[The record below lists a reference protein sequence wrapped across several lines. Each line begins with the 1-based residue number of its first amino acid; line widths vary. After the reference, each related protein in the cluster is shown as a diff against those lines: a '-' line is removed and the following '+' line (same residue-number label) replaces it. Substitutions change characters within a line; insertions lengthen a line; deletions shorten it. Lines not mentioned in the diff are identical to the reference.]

1 MTDLDLTAT
10 EGRLKALRRMLLI
23 REFEDRVAQ
32 RYADDEIPGFVH
44 LSQGQEAVAVGACAA
59 LASEDY
65 VTSTHR
71 AHGHS
76 IAKGLSPER
85 LMAEIYGKQSGYC
98 GGKGGSMHVAS
109 PEEGMLG
116 AQPIVGASV
125 PLGVGAALTAQ
136 MRTGDW
142 IALAFL
148 GDGATAAGQVHEGSN
163 LAATWDLPVVFVVE
177 NNRYSEGMV
186 FDEQHNVDEI
196 VEKTPAYGIPGQ
208 QVDGQDVT
216 AVFSAVRDARE
227 RALSGDGPTLIEA
240 ETYRYRGHFE
250 GDDQPYR
257 TDEEIEEWRRNR
269 DPIDSFRNTLE
280 STGELTNEQ
289 FDSLLSDVE
298 SAVNRTIEQ
307 ARNDPAPDP
316 EAAYEPV
323 FDDPV
328 PEIDQFR
335 DGAGWEMSG
344 DERDGTT
351 DTPPNSAGATER
363 LTVRES
369 LRGAIR
375 EEMVDNERVLLIGQD
390 EEIGGSFDVT
400 DGLYEEFGPARVR
413 NTPISE
419 AAQVGAGVGAAATGL
434 RPVVNLSFADFIG
447 VCFDQVMNQ
456 AGKMRYMFDGVCDVP
471 LTVRAVEG
479 GGINAA
485 AQHSGTV
492 HTLAAHLP
500 GIKVV
505 APGTPA
511 AAKGLMRSSIRS
523 DDPVVVFENKT
534 LYDREGP
541 VPRNEE
547 YLVPI
552 GEAAVERQGTDV
564 TVVATQRLLGEALSV
579 ARDIDPGLSVEVV
592 DPRTLY
598 PLDTATIVESVRE
611 TGRLVVADE
620 SPLSYGFHAEVVAR
634 VSEAVGSLDGRVQRV
649 GVPDTPIPFAPGM
662 EDEVLPDGT
671 DIRAAIRQTV

>member
-1 MTDLDLTAT
+1 
-10 EGRLKALRRMLLI
+10 MLLI

-125 PLGVGAALTAQ
+125 PLGVGAALAAEA
-136 MRTGDW
+136 RTEDW

-148 GDGATAAGQVHEGSN
+148 GDGATAAGQVHEGLN
-163 LAATWDLPVVFVVE
+163 LAATWGLPVVFVVE
-177 NNRYSEGMV
+177 NNRYSEGMT
-186 FDEQHNVDEI
+186 FDEQHNVDDI
-196 VEKTPAYGIPGQ
+196 VEKAPAYGIPGR

-216 AVFSAVRDARE
+216 AVYAAIRDARE
-227 RALSGDGPTLIEA
+227 RAASGEGPTLIEA

-257 TDEEIEEWRRNR
+257 TEEEIEDWRENR
-269 DPIDSFRNTLE
+269 DPIDSFRRSLE
-280 STGELTNEQ
+280 ERGELTAEQ
-289 FDSLLSDVE
+289 FDALASEAE
-298 SAVNRTIEQ
+298 STIDDAIER
-307 ARNDPAPDP
+307 ARADPSPDP
-316 EAAYEPV
+316 ESAYEAV
-323 FDDPV
+323 FDEPAA
-328 PEIDQFR
+328 EIDQFR
-335 DGAGWEMSG
+335 DGAAWEMSG
-344 DERDGTT
+344 DGP
-351 DTPPNSAGATER
+351 DTADTSASATER
-363 LTVRES
+363 LTVREA
-369 LRGAIR
+369 LRDAIR
-375 EEMVDNERVLLIGQD
+375 EEMADDEAVLLVGQD

-400 DGLYEEFGPARVR
+400 DGLYEEFGPNRVR

-511 AAKGLMRSSIRS
+511 AAKGLMRASIRS

-541 VPRNEE
+541 VPADEGFV
-547 YLVPI
+547 VPI
-552 GEAAVERQGTDV
+552 GEATVERQGEDV
-564 TVVATQRLLGEALSV
+564 TVVATQRLLGAALSV
-579 ARDIDPGLSVEVV
+579 ARDLDPEVSVEVV

-598 PLDTATIVESVRE
+598 PLDTATIVESVRR

-662 EDEVLPDGT
+662 EDEVLPDGD
-671 DIRAAIRQTV
+671 DIRAAIDRTI